1 MRRPIKHLRWYSF
14 EPILLGASLVPLV
27 ALAAVLLL
35 VRNTEATRASVVH
48 EI

>member
-1 MRRPIKHLRWYSF
+1 MSISCQ
-14 EPILLGASLVPLV
+14 GLVPLV

-35 VRNTEATRASVVH
+35 VRNTAATRAGLVH